1 MKLQELRVGSRSI
14 ADLGAT
20 FGCRTRRENE
30 KLLGKGRSMH
40 GKGIA
45 LVILMEIWQDSS
57 IQIDWVQ
64 TLRVFGRDDQPA
76 K

>member
-1 MKLQELRVGSRSI
+1 
-14 ADLGAT
+14 
-20 FGCRTRRENE
+20 
-30 KLLGKGRSMH
+30 MH